1 MYPHIPSEC
10 RTMLFSVAS
19 FLRVGSGGKGSPGC
33 RLIFSIAQIGE
44 RIESRIAGGGCQLQ
58 RDQFRFGNRC
68 RTRARHRLLSHDS
81 PANDQICAGHMAAL
95 SEGLDFRCRL
105 KAIVR
110 NGRHCA
116 ILRRFVAE
124 MVHGN
129 FGSGTSAFGHCAK
142 SGPQPICHGV
152 DSSTITG
159 TPGELHHQLIGR

>member
-1 MYPHIPSEC
+1 MPAS
-10 RTMLFSVAS
+10 TGSVPVWKSLSDEGEAS
-19 FLRVGSGGKGSPGC
+19 VVV
-33 RLIFSIAQIGE
+33 A
-44 RIESRIAGGGCQLQ
+44 
-58 RDQFRFGNRC
+58 
-68 RTRARHRLLSHDS
+68 DS
-81 PANDQICAGHMAAL
+81 PANDQICAGHVAAL

-110 NGRHCA
+110 NGRDCA

-142 SGPQPICHGV
+142 SGPQPICRGV